1 MDRTAG
7 EGSFR
12 YWQTGDLFLPV
23 RRITR
28 GILRMEYY
36 IRRMREEDIPQVVEI
51 EKAAFSRPWSRS
63 IFKATLLLPYAAYYV
78 AVEED
83 GEKAGF
89 LPEPVDGQAD
99 GVDFLPGPADGQ
111 ADGVDSL
118 PEPVEGQPGGGK
130 FPSETIIGLCGVKKI
145 FEEGEIS
152 NVAVHPDHRGRGI
165 SRKMLETLMEEAQ
178 ADGVKAFTLE
188 VRAGNQIAIRL
199 YESLGFRTE
208 GIRPRFYDHPVEDG
222 FIMWKRP
229 AGDGKA

>member
-1 MDRTAG
+1 
-7 EGSFR
+7 
-12 YWQTGDLFLPV
+12 
-23 RRITR
+23 
-28 GILRMEYY
+28 
-36 IRRMREEDIPQVVEI
+36 MREEDIPQVVEI

-78 AVEED
+78 AVEGED
-83 GEKAGF
+83 G
-89 LPEPVDGQAD
+89 
-99 GVDFLPGPADGQ
+99 
-111 ADGVDSL
+111 SL
-118 PEPVEGQPGGGK
+118 PEPAEGQPGEGK
-130 FPSETIIGLCGVKKI
+130 PLPEPSQGRTDVCGSLPEPAEGQPGEGESPSETIIGLCGVKKI

-188 VRAGNQIAIRL
+188 VRAGNEIAIRL